1 MIERGSYVN
10 FETDKDGDL
19 VISLAKGIT
28 KKARKEFMENTSE
41 CDADTRFMELIDDFL
56 CNVWTWVYPEDI
68 GALTSAP
75 IISREVKE
83 NEDGDVVDVG
93 IVYSYDMYA
102 IYDPVQEIFS
112 EGKIVLTKNEPED
125 YNDVDW
131 VS

>member
-56 CNVWTWVYPEDI
+56 CNGWDWVNSEDI
-68 GALTSAP
+68 GALTEAP
-75 IISREVKE
+75 LLTNDIEMDDNGNIIR
-83 NEDGDVVDVG
+83 VG
-93 IVYSYDMYA
+93 VIYKYEMYQ
-102 IYDPVQEIFS
+102 IYDPVEEIFS
-112 EGKIVLTKNEPED
+112 EDKIVLTKHLPED
-125 YNDVDW
+125 
-131 VS
+131 